1 MPNNIRDDLHKVD
14 RDNYDYIYE
23 ENVTVN
29 LKDGK
34 GLIRCNV
41 YRPKDES
48 VKYPALVTYGPYGKV
63 IGAVRGLVEFLMLM
77 ISAGHT
83 LSGVSNTCIF
93 LMSAIYGDCVC

>member
-1 MPNNIRDDLHKVD
+1 MPNNIRDDIYKVD
-14 RDNYDYIYE
+14 TDNFDYIYE

-63 IGAVRGLVEFLMLM
+63 IGAVEEVMCLVMLM
-77 ISAGHT
+77 VLAGHT
-83 LSGVSNTCIF
+83 LSGVSDI
-93 LMSAIYGDCVC
+93 LVLLSPVHKDCVC